1 MTYGSWKFKISLCY
15 SNAMN
20 LPSSKPN
27 KPVVFLDRDGTLNVE
42 RGYIHELENLNLID
56 GAAIA
61 IKTLNEKNIACI
73 LVTNQTGAARG
84 FYAEDHILALNSRLC
99 DLLAQEGAH
108 LDACYYCPHLSK
120 EDGGKVDPYAK
131 LCTCRKPEIGL
142 VEQAY
147 SEHEELCRSLS
158 YVVGDKSTD
167 VELAINC
174 GAKGVLV
181 KTGYGEK
188 VLSGDYQWKV
198 TPNHLAD
205 SITDAV
211 EWILKD
217 LALQKY

>member
-1 MTYGSWKFKISLCY
+1 
-15 SNAMN
+15 MN
-20 LPSSKPN
+20 LPPN
-27 KPVVFLDRDGTLNVE
+27 KPKSKRPVVFLDRDGTLNVE

-56 GAAIA
+56 GAADA
-61 IKTLNEKNIACI
+61 IKTLNQNGIAAV

-84 FYAEDHILALNSRLC
+84 YYSEDHILALNKRLC
-99 DLLAQEGAH
+99 DLLAKEGAH
-108 LDACYYCPHLSK
+108 MDGVYYCPHLSL
-120 EDGGKVDPYAK
+120 EEGGKVEPYALDCK
-131 LCTCRKPEIGL
+131 CRKPEIGL

-147 SEHEELCRSLS
+147 KENEDLEPALS

-188 VLSGDYQWKV
+188 VLSGEYQWKV
-198 TPNHLAD
+198 TPNHLAE

-217 LALQKY
+217 LALQSR